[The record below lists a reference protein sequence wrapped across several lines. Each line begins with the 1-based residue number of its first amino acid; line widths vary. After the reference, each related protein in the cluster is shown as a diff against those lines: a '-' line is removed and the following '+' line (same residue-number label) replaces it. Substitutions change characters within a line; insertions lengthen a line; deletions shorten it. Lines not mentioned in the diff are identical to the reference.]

1 MPSFFAN
8 ILTIMKL
15 YISYGNIVS
24 KEWENLE
31 EFELELLVNKDIIS
45 TDKNTIIGLKSQKVI
60 LPNDEAIEVSVSYS
74 IINLGISI
82 IVISENQT
90 IINVGGFKSSEMSYD
105 PSIIFLTPKG
115 IHLSLMV
122 GN

>member
-1 MPSFFAN
+1 
-8 ILTIMKL
+8 MKL

-24 KEWENLE
+24 NEWENLG

-45 TDKNTIIGLKSQKVI
+45 TDKNTILGLKSRKII
-60 LPNDEAIEVSVSYS
+60 LPNDEEIEVSVSYS
-74 IINLGISI
+74 TINLGISI
-82 IVISENQT
+82 IVISENKT
-90 IINVGGFKSSEMSYD
+90 LIHVGGFKSSDMSYD
-105 PSIIFLTPKG
+105 PSIMLLTPKG